1 MTLVARWPALAG
13 GGPSTRQSGWP
24 AGGAPATDS
33 TTPVGVVSS
42 AGACREAADLIVA
55 YATGAISYRKA
66 RRRLLFQFPRV
77 AFRLARV
84 AVSA

>member
-1 MTLVARWPALAG
+1 
-13 GGPSTRQSGWP
+13 
-24 AGGAPATDS
+24 
-33 TTPVGVVSS
+33 VGVVSS